1 MGNRLSFKLMSY
13 LTLIIVIIMAVSFS
27 WDVREQNKQIRE
39 ELLEKAQLITSQ
51 FLAMRHF
58 IAANQDRINY
68 DSDGHFEFK
77 HLNPAAVGGGVAEI
91 FNEKSSYKIKQT
103 RIDFRDGKNAP
114 DEFEKE
120 ILHKFAEEKDLI
132 EYWQETILNGQRVFR
147 YLYPLEINTE
157 CLDCHGEPKGQIDI
171 SGHQKEGYKIGD
183 FGGAI
188 SVVLPMNRFLAN
200 LQNNIYR
207 DLGFMLL
214 LIGLTLGAIYF
225 IMARMVTNPLTQLRD
240 QTKRFGQ
247 GNLEVNTEQINAQ
260 GEIKDL
266 TEEFQN
272 MAGQL
277 NELYKNLEQRVAIRT
292 KELAAA
298 NKQLEEH
305 HARLELINAELER
318 SNMMKSQFLATMTH
332 ELRTPLTAILAFA
345 EVTIGSEN
353 LPQQA
358 HNNIKDILEQG
369 SGLLRLINNLLDM
382 AKLEAGHQQL
392 RLIMVDLLDVISAVE
407 AICAPL
413 AERKGIKLIR
423 NIDKNLPMV
432 MGDEEKLQRTFLN
445 LVGNAIKFTPEG
457 GEVKVTVENCHNKEV
472 VVKVK
477 DSGIGMKR
485 EQQERIFE
493 MFYQVE
499 SSDARRFKGTGLGLA
514 LAKEWIDLHG
524 GSVTV
529 DSEPGKGSLFT
540 VILPVSSKGGEI
552 KCLKY

>member
-132 EYWQETILNGQRVFR
+132 EYWQETTLNGQRVFR

-183 FGGAI
+183 FAGAI

-266 TEEFQN
+266 TKEFQN

-305 HARLELINAELER
+305 HTSLELINAELER

-358 HNNIKDILEQG
+358 RNNLKDILEQG
-369 SGLLRLINNLLDM
+369 RGLLRLINNLLDM
-382 AKLEAGHQQL
+382 AKLEAGHEQL
-392 RLIMVDLLDVISAVE
+392 RLIMVDLLDVIAMVE

-413 AERKGIKLIR
+413 AESKGITVIW
-423 NIDKNLPMV
+423 NIDKDIPMV
-432 MGDEEKLQRTFLN
+432 MGDEEKLQRIFLN

-457 GEVKVTVENCHNKEV
+457 GEVKVTVENYHNKEV

-477 DSGIGMKR
+477 DSGIGMER
-485 EQQERIFE
+485 EQHQRIFE

-540 VILPVSSKGGEI
+540 VILPVSSKGEGD
-552 KCLKY
+552 